1 MSHASTQTTRTSYC
15 ICFHL

>member
-1 MSHASTQTTRTSYC
+1 MSHASTQTARTSYC